1 MLARLLFFFS
11 FRKVSILNNVS
22 NEVTFKLSMW
32 YQKIEVQTLWK
43 KGNSSDHS
51 DSALID
57 CNMYLY
63 MYTYGIY
70 IYILYI

>member
-1 MLARLLFFFS
+1 
-11 FRKVSILNNVS
+11 
-22 NEVTFKLSMW
+22 MW

-70 IYILYI
+70 IYIIYIIYIYTFIFEYISIDHNGI